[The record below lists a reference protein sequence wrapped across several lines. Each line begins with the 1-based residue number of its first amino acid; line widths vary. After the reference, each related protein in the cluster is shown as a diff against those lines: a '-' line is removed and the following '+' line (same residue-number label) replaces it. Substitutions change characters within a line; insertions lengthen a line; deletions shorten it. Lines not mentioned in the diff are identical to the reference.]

1 MDTSI
6 NGASIICRQLSAMD
20 TTLKVSNNNTVP
32 VARKGTSTRKYSRRA
47 SRSEYAFGRATRSTR
62 ISSPSQTLAT
72 RNIQAFAIEKAQA
85 KMWKICKNV
94 KQRCGHY
101 RGRQSQPEKLYI
113 AKRKSLK
120 NKDFQVQKVVI
131 CWKPNSPF
139 PNGSRSVRYY
149 TSLKYRDLPLRRL
162 L

>member
-1 MDTSI
+1 MQTPLCY
-6 NGASIICRQLSAMD
+6 GHH
-20 TTLKVSNNNTVP
+20 SNNNTVP
-32 VARKGTSTRKYSRRA
+32 VARKGTSTRKYSR
-47 SRSEYAFGRATRSTR
+47 RSEYAFGRATRSTR

-72 RNIQAFAIEKAQA
+72 RNIRAFAIEKAQA
-85 KMWKICKNV
+85 KMWTICKNM
-94 KQRCGHY
+94 KQRCGHH
-101 RGRQSQPEKLYI
+101 RGGGGGRQSQPEKLYI